1 MDHGGEIPGKR
12 DGLSSLRRAHAEV
25 GSGAPVGYTA
35 PVMSLSQKQKKFL
48 KGLAHHLD
56 PVVQVG
62 KDGLSDAVVRQVSQQ
77 LDIHELIKV
86 QVPAG
91 PERKQDARRLAEET
105 SSDLVQ
111 VIGRMAVLFRPDP
124 EEPRIKLPG

>member
-1 MDHGGEIPGKR
+1 MA
-12 DGLSSLRRAHAEV
+12 L
-25 GSGAPVGYTA
+25 T
-35 PVMSLSQKQKKFL
+35 QKQKKFL

-62 KDGLSDAVVRQVSQQ
+62 KEGLSHSVVRQASQQ

-91 PERKQDARRLAEET
+91 PERKADAAKLAVEP
-105 SSDLVQ
+105 SADLVQ
-111 VIGRMAVLFRPDP
+111 IIGRMAVLFRPDVD
-124 EEPRIKLPG
+124 EPRIKLPN